1 MFGETMNSRINFVS
15 LLLWVVQFGFSI
27 LFPLCFFLLLASW
40 LQQRFGL
47 GLWIVV
53 VLGVLGLL
61 TSISTT
67 RSCIRSLK
75 KMAADAGSQKKPPVA
90 FNDHD

>member
-1 MFGETMNSRINFVS
+1 MNSRFNFLS

-47 GLWIVV
+47 GMWIIA
-53 VLGVLGLL
+53 VLGILGLL

-67 RSCIRSLK
+67 RSCIRSLRKAAAEAAGDK
-75 KMAADAGSQKKPPVA
+75 KEPPVA